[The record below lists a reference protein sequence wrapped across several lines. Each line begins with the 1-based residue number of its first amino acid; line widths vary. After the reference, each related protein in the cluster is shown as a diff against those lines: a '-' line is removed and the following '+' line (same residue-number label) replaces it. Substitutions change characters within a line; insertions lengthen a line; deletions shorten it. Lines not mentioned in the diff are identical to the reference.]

1 MTSVCLF
8 FSFLFFFFF
17 LFQGTTNGLSNR
29 VRTWMTRTDDKP
41 TRRYP
46 ALGKRLFMIRHHRCG
61 QNSRRIGFTVG
72 NSVRSP
78 RRVSNRQS
86 GPRDYCSYFPWTI
99 VLFFFF
105 FYLYHPYINPFS
117 LSIPFSRISVP
128 MDESIDR
135 RVTHEFQTLRFFYNV
150 RGKILIDSSE
160 KRYRELAAWKRSIR
174 MLLYTCFCS

>member
-8 FSFLFFFFF
+8 FFIPFFFFF

-99 VLFFFF
+99 VLFFSFSISITPT
-105 FYLYHPYINPFS
+105 LTPF
-117 LSIPFSRISVP
+117 LFLFLFLEFLFLWTSR
-128 MDESIDR
+128 SIDASR
-135 RVTHEFQTLRFFYNV
+135 T
-150 RGKILIDSSE
+150 SS
-160 KRYRELAAWKRSIR
+160 KRYVSFI
-174 MLLYTCFCS
+174 TCEGRY